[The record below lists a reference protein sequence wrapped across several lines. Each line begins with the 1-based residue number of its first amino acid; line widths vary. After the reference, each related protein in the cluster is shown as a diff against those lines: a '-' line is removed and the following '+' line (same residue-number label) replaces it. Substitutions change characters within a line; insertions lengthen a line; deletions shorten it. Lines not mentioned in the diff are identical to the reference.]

1 MKLTQNLFFFLITT
15 TIISQNTIDFGNQA
29 YFDTLYEYN
38 LFHDS
43 GIEVSNCD
51 DIPELWVIV
60 NKKSSNVDVELV
72 GCPFDCYEGD
82 EVKVKIKYR
91 DINGNFGSSYEGYDD
106 DVLEFNSYDIR
117 SEIGTSLKLQPINS
131 RIIDMTTKGFNI
143 WDQIY
148 FEISLNGESKVF
160 RYKLEGYKEAFKYLY
175 EKYQENINP
184 FQVWCS

>member
-1 MKLTQNLFFFLITT
+1 MKFVQNLFFFLITT
-15 TIISQNTIDFGNQA
+15 AIISQNTIGFGEWD

-51 DIPELWVIV
+51 GVPDLWVIV
-60 NKKSSNVDVELV
+60 NKKSSNVDVELI

-91 DINGNFGSSYEGYDD
+91 DINGNFGTGYEGV
-106 DVLEFNSYDIR
+106 DVLEFNSYAY
-117 SEIGTSLKLQPINS
+117 STEIGTSLKLLPINF
-131 RIIDMTTKGFNI
+131 RIIDMTTTGFNN

-148 FEISLNGESKVF
+148 FQISLNGESKVF
-160 RYKLEGYKEAFKYLY
+160 RYKLKGYKEAFIYLY
-175 EKYQENINP
+175 RKYEENINP
-184 FQVWCS
+184 F

>member
-15 TIISQNTIDFGNQA
+15 TIISQNTIDFGNWA
-29 YFDTLYEYN
+29 YFDTLYEYI

-51 DIPELWVIV
+51 DIPELRVIV
-60 NKKSSNVDVELV
+60 NKKSSNVDVELD

-91 DINGNFGSSYEGYDD
+91 DVNGNFGSGYEGV
-106 DVLEFNSYDIR
+106 DVLEFNSYAY
-117 SEIGTSLKLQPINS
+117 STEIGTSLKLQPINS
-131 RIIDMTTKGFNI
+131 RIIDMTTTGFNN

-148 FEISLNGESKVF
+148 FKISLNGESKVF
-160 RYKLEGYKEAFKYLY
+160 RYKLGGYKEAFKYLY

-184 FQVWCS
+184 F